1 MATAGLF
8 KNAVKDSVALN
19 KNSAGVIQN
28 EGFTTIYTAPST
40 MTSYIIEC
48 DIACVET
55 SGVQVSVRLKT
66 SGGTK
71 VHVVKSAPVPVGS
84 AIQIIN
90 GQKIVLMPGDSLE
103 VKPETPD
110 AKVDVIVSL
119 VEDVNM

>member
-19 KNSAGVIQN
+19 KDSAGAIQN
-28 EGFTTIYTAPST
+28 DGFTTIYTAPSGL
-40 MTSYIIEC
+40 TSYIIEC
-48 DIACVET
+48 DIACIET

-66 SGGTK
+66 SSGTK

-90 GQKIVLMPGDSLE
+90 GQKLVLMPGDSLE
-103 VKPETPD
+103 VKPVTPD